1 MTYFWIL
8 YTCFWLG
15 ICLILSSHVVMF
27 ILDIF
32 GGNGG
37 CENLNNFFADVSQK
51 SQNKQ
56 CIICDRSHNFMSGSN
71 DIAFNFFCNF
81 VSFFHNSYAI
91 ANSFLVLHGG
101 FEGCAVF
108 TNFL

>member
-1 MTYFWIL
+1 MTYFWICTL
-8 YTCFWLG
+8 VLVRNL
-15 ICLILSSHVVMF
+15 LILSSHVVMF

-56 CIICDRSHNFMSGSN
+56 SIICDSSHNFMSGSK
-71 DIAFNFFCNF
+71 DVAFNFFCNF

-91 ANSFLVLHGG
+91 ANSFLVSHGG